1 MFDVVGLGAH
11 SVDEVYRLPAAPDFH
26 GVNAKLRI
34 ASSSVS
40 VGGQVA
46 TALATCAAFGWRA
59 AYASPLGTDD
69 RASTIASALE
79 VRGVDLSL
87 ATRRD
92 GNSQHAVILIDD
104 TTGERVVLW
113 DRPASLDLRDDDLP
127 VGAIRTAR
135 VLLIDDVDA
144 RASLAAA
151 RSARD
156 AGVSIVTDLDHVTPF
171 TRDIIATA
179 SHPVL
184 SEHLPHAL
192 TGEPDLSR
200 ALPLLRISTNA
211 LIVVTRGR
219 HGAVAYDGD
228 ALIDVP
234 GVDVKVV
241 DSTGS
246 GDVFRGAFIDALL
259 RAADTRTML
268 RWANA
273 AAALSCQVP
282 GALAGVP
289 TREDVER
296 LCR

>member
-79 VRGVDLSL
+79 ARGVDLSL

-127 VGAIRTAR
+127 VGAIRAAR

-151 RSARD
+151 RIARD
-156 AGVSIVTDLDHVTPF
+156 AGVPIVTDLDHVTPF

-200 ALPLLRISTNA
+200 ALPLLRTSTSA
-211 LIVVTRGR
+211 LLVVTRGR
-219 HGAVAYDGD
+219 RGAVAYDGD

-259 RAADTRTML
+259 RGADTRTML

-273 AAALSCQVP
+273 AAALSCQMP

-289 TREDVER
+289 AAEDVER
-296 LCR
+296 LCS